1 MYPGDR
7 SEWSLLSRKSVV
19 GVRELVGRI
28 ALFCIVTRTVARIT
42 SLFTYRAKT
51 TTPDKG
57 GLEILGMNPLDK
69 SP

>member
-1 MYPGDR
+1 MV
-7 SEWSLLSRKSVV
+7 SSVQKV
-19 GVRELVGRI
+19 CSGSKRELVGRI